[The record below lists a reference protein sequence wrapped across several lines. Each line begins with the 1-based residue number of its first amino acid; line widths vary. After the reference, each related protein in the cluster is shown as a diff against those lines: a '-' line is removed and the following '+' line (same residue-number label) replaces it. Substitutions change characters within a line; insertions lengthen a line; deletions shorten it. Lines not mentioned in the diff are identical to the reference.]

1 MSSFATERAAE
12 QAPVSPTQPTIEPST
27 IRRRGVGLRGYDPE
41 RAFTGFTLF
50 SPLPTTNKTVY
61 LVDMLGNVVH
71 TWNMPYP
78 PGQSG
83 YLTERGTLFYNGQIP
98 NQSHVGKAPY
108 RGGAALEMD
117 WSGRI
122 LWEVNHPDHNHDG
135 IRLRNGNVLLICQKP
150 LPAEIVPTVRGGR
163 LGSEY
168 DDGKMDAPYLV
179 EMTIKGQ
186 IVWEW
191 RSWEHLNPEKD
202 VITAVQDDRDVWT
215 VANGVSE
222 MPDGDLLVSF
232 RDISTVVM
240 VNRQT
245 GAIYWKLGA
254 PPLSGQHAPHLLS
267 NGNVLLFDNGP
278 HRLDHSFPFSRVLE
292 IDPATKAIAWK
303 YQEVRVSDFFSPRI
317 SNAQRL
323 PNGNTHQRGLVWPV
337 LRGHPR
343 GLCSLGVRQSVFW
356 PAPATRDQCRAA
368 CLPLFRRGNRSRPI
382 RGLIVTRPLGDTDEM
397 GYTRQCEGR
406 PRGLSLAHPHVHRS
420 RCGVPVRAG
429 W

>member
-1 MSSFATERAAE
+1 MQATRRNLVQHAGAAASGILGANMSGVAIAAAAQEGSVSSAQPAIERF
-12 QAPVSPTQPTIEPST
+12 T

-41 RAFTGFTLF
+41 HAFAGFTLF
-50 SPLPTTNKTVY
+50 TPLSSSNKTVY
-61 LVDMLGNVVH
+61 LVDMLGKAVH
-71 TWNMPYP
+71 TWTMPYP

-98 NQSHVGKAPY
+98 NESHVGQAPY

-117 WSGRI
+117 WKGRI

-135 IRLRNGNVLLICQKP
+135 IRLKNGNVLLICQKP
-150 LPAEIVPTVRGGR
+150 LPADIAAKVRGGR
-163 LGSEY
+163 PGSEY

-186 IVWEW
+186 VVWEW
-191 RSWEHLNPEKD
+191 RSWEHLDPGQD
-202 VITAVQDDRDVWT
+202 AITAAQDDRDVWT

-222 MPDGDLLVSF
+222 MPDGNLLVSF

-240 VNRQT
+240 INRPT

-254 PPLSGQHAPHLLS
+254 PPLAGQHAPHILS

-292 IDPATKAIAWK
+292 IDPPTKAIVWK
-303 YQEVRVSDFFSPRI
+303 YQEARVSDFFSPRI

-323 PNGNTHQRGLVWPV
+323 PNGNTFINEGWFGR
-337 LRGHPR
+337 
-343 GLCSLGVRQSVFW
+343 F
-356 PAPATRDQCRAA
+356 
-368 CLPLFRRGNRSRPI
+368 FE
-382 RGLIVTRPLGDTDEM
+382 VTREGAVVWEYVNPYFGP
-397 GYTRQCEGR
+397 RQH
-406 PRGLSLAHPHVHRS
+406 LMINAVQ
-420 RCGVPVRAG
+420 RAYRYSAADIARAQSAA
-429 W
+429 